1 MSIVTPASETKEMTV
16 EEFLALPEDGISKE
30 LIRGYLRERGM
41 TIRNRFHSRVE
52 ANIVGEL
59 RTWLKDR
66 PKPRGEIVCGEAG
79 FRLRGTKDS
88 VVGID
93 VAYVSAELVAASG
106 PEDRIFNGPPVLAVE
121 ILSPSDTQED
131 IVEMI
136 QLYLEAGVV
145 VWVVDTDF
153 QLVRIH
159 RSGAIPVTLNRTQEI
174 SGEPEL
180 PGLRVPVA
188 AFFED

>member
-1 MSIVTPASETKEMTV
+1 MSVAPATSAPKEMSV
-16 EEFLALPEDGISKE
+16 EEFLALPDDGVSRE
-30 LIRGYLRERGM
+30 LIRGQLKERGM
-41 TIRNRFHSRVE
+41 TIRNRFHCDVE
-52 ANIVGEL
+52 VNIAFEL
-59 RTWLKDR
+59 ENWLR
-66 PKPRGEIVCGEAG
+66 GQPKPRGKIVSGEAG
-79 FRLRGTKDS
+79 FRLRGTRDS

-93 VAYVSAELVAASG
+93 VAFASAELVMASG

-153 QLVRIH
+153 PLVRIH
-159 RSGAIPVTLNRTQEI
+159 RPGQIPVTLNRTQEI
-174 SGEPEL
+174 AGDPEL
-180 PGLRVPVA
+180 AGLRIPVA